1 MSRDA
6 DTIHYR
12 RALRGRRAARRLE
25 GRGDQPMAD
34 GASGDRM
41 GARQR
46 QVRRSRSSSAR
57 CAGFAQLHV
66 AAQLTPRLIAFRPT
80 HRNGMRRGCTFIPGR
95 VRAGAPRARWPRVPM
110 SPLLRRMHP
119 RWLLQCWQ
127 RGRRRQ
133 RRASGRRDHVSP
145 EPRAWRLVARIQTG
159 AAALACAGSID
170 ALPAHALLRPCTQAK
185 TLDFVTKF
193 LCNVTTFSRG
203 RGAFSAEIG
212 TGRRHIT

>member
-25 GRGDQPMAD
+25 GRDDRPLAV

-41 GARQR
+41 GARQG

-57 CAGFAQLHV
+57 CAGFARLHV

-80 HRNGMRRGCTFIPGR
+80 HRNGMRRGCTFIPKR
-95 VRAGAPRARWPRVPM
+95 VRAGAPRARWRRVPM
-110 SPLLRRMHP
+110 SPLLRRMHQ
-119 RWLLQCWQ
+119 RWLPWQ
-127 RGRRRQ
+127 WVRRRQ

-145 EPRAWRLVARIQTG
+145 EPAVARIQTG

-170 ALPAHALLRPCTQAK
+170 ALPALLQGQWPHA
-185 TLDFVTKF
+185 
-193 LCNVTTFSRG
+193 RG
-203 RGAFSAEIG
+203 GPDRK
-212 TGRRHIT
+212 R